1 LTTPPLVPVPWKER
15 RSFCACHNRA
25 SSMLQNPWLEHDFA
39 CLETDHYAGL
49 VAGMEENGWCHS
61 MEMILVYASLAT
73 IDGFIALA
81 AAIQLLRLYVHNRHA
96 SWTRQKVI
104 HCMICASNFGMFLF
118 LTVVLA
124 RETSFNRAIEAT
136 VLYVLSILR
145 FIQVPF

>member
-1 LTTPPLVPVPWKER
+1 
-15 RSFCACHNRA
+15 
-25 SSMLQNPWLEHDFA
+25 MLQNLWLEHDFA

-96 SWTRQKVI
+96 SWTRQKASSIYQPI
-104 HCMICASNFGMFLF
+104 HIHILLQILF
-118 LTVVLA
+118 CCLQGL
-124 RETSFNRAIEAT
+124 
-136 VLYVLSILR
+136 LY
-145 FIQVPF
+145 P